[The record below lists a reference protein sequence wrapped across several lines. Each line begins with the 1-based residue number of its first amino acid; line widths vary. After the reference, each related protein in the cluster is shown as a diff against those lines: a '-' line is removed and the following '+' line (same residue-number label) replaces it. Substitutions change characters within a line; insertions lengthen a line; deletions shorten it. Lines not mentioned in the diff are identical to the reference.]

1 MSQRKQMAI
10 LALAI
15 VGLAL
20 AGQLRPA
27 PVLAQAEWEYTPY
40 AVTVW
45 IEADPTP
52 ELPPTALDSLAAH
65 LVRRGEAVFGSVWS
79 LQATLAPQAAIDQ
92 LDETGQ
98 IPLEFL
104 ADQQPETLKQDK
116 LIVLRISPA
125 APGWRIA
132 ARELDCRT
140 RQWSTLVE
148 GEAGTLAELPLRAW
162 DVVAE
167 TFTPLAQIE
176 RVEGAQV
183 IARLRAGGLIVDPA
197 SAAQIHV
204 GRALVPI
211 IRRNDRTGKP
221 AARNGI
227 MAVPWTLL
235 TVNERNDSLLTCQM
249 ISGYRSAI
257 PTRGGIRTQRLAI
270 LIKPHYPATTL
281 AFRSRGENSRPLSG
295 YEVYAR
301 IPGQED
307 PEYLGPSDWRGHID
321 VPATGG
327 TPLTLIVKN
336 GNQLLARL
344 PLVPGQV
351 PFLDAPL
358 TDDEGRLQAE
368 GAVSA
373 LYSRA
378 LDLVARREILAARI
392 RKQLVE
398 QKFDEAA
405 ALIEDFRKLEGRAEL
420 FRSLDEQQRLVEAS
434 DRLTQQR
441 IDKLFADA
449 RRLLT
454 NKGLA
459 DDMINKLASELA
471 RARSGANS
479 TSKTSAP
486 GS

>member
-1 MSQRKQMAI
+1 MSQRRRLTVLS
-10 LALAI
+10 LALA
-15 VGLAL
+15 AL
-20 AGQLRPA
+20 LPA
-27 PVLAQAEWEYTPY
+27 AAALAQAEWEYTPY

-45 IEADPTP
+45 IAADPTP
-52 ELPPTALDSLAAH
+52 QLPPAALDSLAAH

-79 LQATLAPQAAIDQ
+79 LQTAIAPQAAIDR
-92 LDETGQ
+92 LDAAGQ
-98 IPLEFL
+98 IPIEFL
-104 ADQQPETLKQDK
+104 ADQHPEILKQDK
-116 LIVLRISPA
+116 LILLRILPA

-140 RQWSTLVE
+140 RQWSPLVVR
-148 GEAGTLAELPLRAW
+148 EAGTLAELPLRAW
-162 DVVAE
+162 DAVAE

-204 GRALVPI
+204 GRALMPI

-235 TVNERNDSLLTCQM
+235 TVGERNDSLLTCQM
-249 ISGYRSAI
+249 TSGYRSAI
-257 PTRGGIRTQRLAI
+257 PTRGGIRTQRLAL
-270 LIKPHYPATTL
+270 LIKPQYPATTL

-301 IPGQED
+301 IPGQEE

-351 PFLDAPL
+351 PLLDAPL

-368 GAVSA
+368 GAVAA

-392 RKQLVE
+392 RKQLAE
-398 QKFDEAA
+398 QKFAEAD
-405 ALIEDFRKLEGRAEL
+405 ALIDEFRKLEGRAEL

-441 IDKLFADA
+441 IDKLFGDA

-459 DDMINKLASELA
+459 DDMINTLASELA
-471 RARSGANS
+471 RARSAASS

-486 GS
+486 GT